1 MQVLSA
7 GEQFMSMFDDYDEQ
21 AAKKQEHA
29 GSQLSSDSEPSSKDT
44 GSSHSSDEQSDDG
57 LEGWLRV

>member
-1 MQVLSA
+1 
-7 GEQFMSMFDDYDEQ
+7 MSMFDDYDEQ